1 MKLGQFEVWPLSDG
15 TFMLDGG
22 QMFGIVPKPLW
33 EQRLRPDE
41 RNRVRMGLNC
51 LLVRRGDQ
59 NILIETGVGDKMNA
73 RQTDIYGIRKAP
85 DLLQDLDR
93 HGVRPDK
100 IDLVINSHLHFD
112 HCGWNVR
119 REGAKLV
126 PTFARARYLVQREE
140 WQNALAPSER
150 DRGSYIEEFIRAAEA
165 QTEFLEGKT
174 EIMSGLRVEMVPG
187 HNRSMQVIWI
197 ESEDQQM
204 CFISDLVPTSAHL
217 GLAWMMSFDLY
228 PMETLANKKRLLP
241 ELAKRGTIVV
251 FPHDPDVPWARLKE
265 REGKYSA
272 VPVPA

>member
-15 TFMLDGG
+15 TFTLDGG

-33 EQRLRPDE
+33 EKRLPPDE

-51 LLVRRGDQ
+51 LLLRRGDQ
-59 NILIETGVGDKMNA
+59 NIVIETGIGDKMDA
-73 RQTDIYGIRKAP
+73 KQTDIYGIRKAP
-85 DLLQDLDR
+85 DLLQDLER
-93 HGVRPDK
+93 HGLRPEN

-119 REGAKLV
+119 KQGSRLI

-150 DRGSYIEEFIRAAEA
+150 DRGSYIEEFIRAVEA
-165 QTEFLEGKT
+165 QTEFLEGET
-174 EIMSGLRVEMVPG
+174 EIVPGLRVEVVPG
-187 HNRSMQVIWI
+187 HNRSMQVIWL

-217 GLAWMMSFDLY
+217 ALAWMMSFDLY

-241 ELAKRGTIVV
+241 ELAKRGTIIV
-251 FPHDPDVPWARLKE
+251 FPHDPGVPWARLAVQD
-265 REGKYSA
+265 GKYSA